1 MSIIRD
7 LTATIPSLLV
17 IPVGLAIVK
26 RFAEQTNSTTTPTTT
41 PIGPLIPITKPTPVV
56 TTPLIK
62 PMTQITP
69 TQLQAFRPQTPE
81 QAALTRERITA
92 PSGTPEQAAL
102 IAQAYRPG
110 KVTPLGFRQGETTD
124 DLIRRLYSK

>member
-1 MSIIRD
+1 MSNIANIVG
-7 LTATIPSLLV
+7 AV
-17 IPVGLAIVK
+17 IGLAAIRRILDTQPTAV
-26 RFAEQTNSTTTPTTT
+26 THTPAK
-41 PIGPLIPITKPTPVV
+41 PLIKQGFV
-56 TTPLIK
+56 TGPAAGSQDFTLIK
-62 PMTQITP
+62 PMVQITP

-124 DLIRRLYSK
+124 DLIRRLFSK

>member
-1 MSIIRD
+1 MSNIANIVGGVIA
-7 LTATIPSLLV
+7 LTLVNRLLDRTDTAA
-17 IPVGLAIVK
+17 PAAAPK
-26 RFAEQTNSTTTPTTT
+26 
-41 PIGPLIPITKPTPVV
+41 PLIKQGFV
-56 TTPLIK
+56 TGPAAGSQDFTLIK

-69 TQLQAFRPQTPE
+69 AQLQAFKPQTPE
-81 QAALTRERITA
+81 QAALTRERVTA

-110 KVTPLGFRQGETTD
+110 KVIPLGFRQGETAD